1 MPIAS
6 KHLSGTTRFQ
16 EALKYIYMGECIRW
30 KLETHGEIHLLEI
43 QGKVFRISTC
53 LFPVWDVL
61 MSTCHRHFYL
71 TWSHPRATH
80 TFPYVSITVKGVPT
94 VDTHEMPSSQE
105 SPQPK
110 VYLRSFSID
119 PIQPLCFCVSL
130 ISPILTSIPLNKV
143 PPEAYRN
150 LPPVLPFLFSL
161 LSAVQCHLPKMQ
173 TQLYHLHCRYSVAFP
188 CLQQKF
194 TFCTT
199 LKEHWR
205 LCPACSLVCFP
216 PAHNACYDHFRQW
229 TVHKISRITSR
240 CKPLSRLCSF
250 CMTIPLLPMLAF
262 QLIHVS
268 LGQPRLFFKN
278 NPWTHYC
285 PFHS

>member
-1 MPIAS
+1 MRCPLLRKAPNPRCTFTHSPLIPFSPFAS
-6 KHLSGTTRFQ
+6 VYLLLVPFWPPFLS
-16 EALKYIYMGECIRW
+16 
-30 KLETHGEIHLLEI
+30 
-43 QGKVFRISTC
+43 
-53 LFPVWDVL
+53 
-61 MSTCHRHFYL
+61 
-71 TWSHPRATH
+71 
-80 TFPYVSITVKGVPT
+80 VSI
-94 VDTHEMPSSQE
+94 
-105 SPQPK
+105 
-110 VYLRSFSID
+110 
-119 PIQPLCFCVSL
+119 
-130 ISPILTSIPLNKV
+130 
-143 PPEAYRN
+143 EAYRN

-199 LKEHWR
+199 LKEHLR
-205 LCPACSLVCFP
+205 LCPACSLVCCP
-216 PAHNACYDHFRQW
+216 PAHNTCYDHFRQW
-229 TVHKISRITSR
+229 TVPKISRITSR

-250 CMTIPLLPMLAF
+250 CVTIPLLPMLAY